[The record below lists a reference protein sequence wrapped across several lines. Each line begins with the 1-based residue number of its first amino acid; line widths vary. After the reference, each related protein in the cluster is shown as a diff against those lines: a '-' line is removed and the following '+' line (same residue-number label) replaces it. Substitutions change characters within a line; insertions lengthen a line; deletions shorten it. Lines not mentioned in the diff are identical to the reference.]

1 MNLLSTPSTAP
12 EQQSQ
17 DPLDRRRAA
26 ISVLGHE
33 LRVLV
38 DTAVRTTVAP
48 DVLHRLAEG
57 VRGLTGQLTGRR
69 RTRGEIPVVD
79 EFPGGVR
86 MFNPVSGAGSPLAP
100 PVRVTRTEDG
110 VTGTEDGVTGTED
123 GVTGTCVLGIAHEG
137 PPGYGHGGMSA
148 MLLDELMGLA
158 CVAAGMPAM
167 TVSLQMRYHRPVPVQ
182 TPLRVDARITGTEDR
197 KISVT
202 GSITTEADHST
213 VLVSADAL
221 FVSPDPDRA
230 RDLFPGPA
238 GCLTARRGERVC
250 RGASGHTLSRF
261 PVPGESAG
269 GRPCGSGRTR

>member
-69 RTRGEIPVVD
+69 RTRGEIPAVD

-86 MFNPVSGAGSPLAP
+86 MFNSVSGAGSPLAP
-100 PVRVTRTEDG
+100 PVRVTR
-110 VTGTEDGVTGTED
+110 TED

-213 VLVSADAL
+213 VLVSADAV

-230 RDLFPGPA
+230 RDLFPG
-238 GCLTARRGERVC
+238 L
-250 RGASGHTLSRF
+250 RGA
-261 PVPGESAG
+261 
-269 GRPCGSGRTR
+269 